1 LRTDNKIGACR
12 KHRPLSENRKLYM
25 SQYAT
30 ENKKEL
36 ERYKANYRMENKD
49 RINALFLDKLR
60 TDVEFKL
67 RHTLRNRM
75 NKALRSQWKSG
86 SFVRDLGCSIS
97 EFKAHIES
105 LFKPGMSWDNHSIT
119 GWHLDHII
127 PLSSFNLS
135 NYEDFKKA
143 AHYTNLQPLW
153 YKENI
158 VKRNRI

>member
-1 LRTDNKIGACR
+1 
-12 KHRPLSENRKLYM
+12 M